1 MSRISYIENFEQWQ
15 ASFSFKQEVKV
26 RFSET
31 DMFGHLNNTITFTY
45 FEEARMEYFKH
56 LGLMQKWLEANDD
69 AIIVVADLQCD
80 YLQQVFFDEHLYVHV
95 KTAKI
100 GTSSVDLH
108 YMITREDGSVCY
120 TGRGAIVQISKA
132 TGRSLPWSEEVKAIL
147 GQFQEVE

>member
-1 MSRISYIENFEQWQ
+1 MSRISYIGNFEQWQ

-31 DMFGHLNNTITFTY
+31 DMFGHLNNTVTFTY

-80 YLQQVFFDEHLYVHV
+80 YLQQVFFDERLYVHV
-95 KTAKI
+95 KAAKI